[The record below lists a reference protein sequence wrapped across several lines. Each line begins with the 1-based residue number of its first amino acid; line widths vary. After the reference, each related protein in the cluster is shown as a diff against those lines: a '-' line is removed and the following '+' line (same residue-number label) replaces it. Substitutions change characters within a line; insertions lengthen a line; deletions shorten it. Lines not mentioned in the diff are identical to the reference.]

1 MESTDLA
8 AVWLTLK
15 LASVVTILL
24 LIVGTPIAWWL
35 ARTRSRLK
43 GVVGAVVALPLVLPP
58 TVLGFYL
65 LLLFGESGPLAR
77 WLDLHWAFRFEGIL
91 VGSVLF
97 NLPFALTAYREA
109 FRALDEDLLQTAR
122 TLGAS
127 RRRIFAEIVLPLSWP
142 GLLGG
147 TLLAFAHT
155 LGEFGV
161 VLMIGGSIPGE
172 TRVMSIHLFELTQA
186 LRLEEA
192 QNTALILVGLSFA
205 LLYVIRTLEARW
217 TSATGSAG
225 PSRSRPTSRSPG

>member
-1 MESTDLA
+1 VTESLL
-8 AVWLTLK
+8 LTLE
-15 LASVVTILL
+15 LALWTSLL
-24 LIVGTPIAWWL
+24 LLLLGVPLAWLL
-35 ARTRSRLK
+35 ARRQFPGKRL
-43 GVVGAVVALPLVLPP
+43 VETALLLPLVLPP

-77 WLDLHWAFRFEGIL
+77 WLDIHWAFRFQGIL

-142 GLLGG
+142 GLLAG

-161 VLMIGGSIPGE
+161 VLMLGGSIPGE
-172 TRVMSIHLFELTQA
+172 TRVISIHLFELTQA
-186 LRLEEA
+186 LHLEEA
-192 QNTALILVGLSFA
+192 QNTALVLVGLSFA
-205 LLYVIRTLEARW
+205 LLYAIRTLEARW
-217 TSATGSAG
+217 TSVTGSAG
-225 PSRSRPTSRSPG
+225 PSRSRPTSRSKG

>member
-1 MESTDLA
+1 VTESLL
-8 AVWLTLK
+8 LTLE
-15 LASVVTILL
+15 LALWTSVILL
-24 LIVGTPIAWWL
+24 LLGVPLAWLL
-35 ARTRSRLK
+35 ARRQFPGKRLLET
-43 GVVGAVVALPLVLPP
+43 ALLLPLVLPP

-77 WLDLHWAFRFEGIL
+77 WLDIHWAFRFQGIL

-142 GLLGG
+142 GLLAG

-161 VLMIGGSIPGE
+161 VLMLGGSIPGE
-172 TRVMSIHLFELTQA
+172 TRVISIHLFELTQA
-186 LRLEEA
+186 LHLEEA
-192 QNTALILVGLSFA
+192 QNTALVLVGLSFA
-205 LLYVIRTLEARW
+205 LLYAIRTLEARW
-217 TSATGSAG
+217 TSVTGSAG
-225 PSRSRPTSRSPG
+225 PSRSRPTSRSKG